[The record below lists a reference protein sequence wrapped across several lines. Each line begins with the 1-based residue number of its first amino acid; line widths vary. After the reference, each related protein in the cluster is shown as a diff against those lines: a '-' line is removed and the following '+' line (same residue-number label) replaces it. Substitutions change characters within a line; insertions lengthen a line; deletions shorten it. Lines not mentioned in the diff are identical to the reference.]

1 MSNTEL
7 EQALTLYHANKFEK
21 AENIL
26 LQIIKDNN
34 QDFNALNLLG
44 TISAERKDY
53 KKSLEYLKKS
63 LEINDLNYIA
73 LNNLGLVYL
82 NLKKL
87 DLAILN
93 FSKALK
99 INQNYSPLH
108 NNIGNY
114 YIQNKKFDEA
124 IKSYEQAIKINPNF
138 FQAFNNIGLA
148 HFHLKDFNESKRNYL
163 QAIKL
168 NKNYYEAFNNLG
180 NLFTSFNKNIEAIEC
195 FSMAIKIKKNYSDAY
210 FNRGETYYKINNF
223 KSAIEDLENSI
234 KYDEEKDRGTLFL
247 ARLKSGDWN
256 KINEQI
262 DNLKKK
268 ILDTSFYVLPF
279 YSLPLT
285 DSTFLQKKNF
295 DNFICN
301 LNIKKNIRLYLKKNN
316 KIRVG
321 YISHDFMR
329 HPVSQLISDTLE
341 AHNKN
346 KFDIYTFKLNSLS
359 DNFTKKIS
367 HSTNLV
373 DLSSYKLDRILSTIK
388 KFEIDIAIDLMGFT
402 RNANP
407 DIFYDR
413 VAPVQVNFLGYPG
426 TAGHNN
432 IDYIIA
438 DQFVIKKNY
447 ENSFLEK
454 VIYLPSCYQPSNKIQ
469 NVDFKSFSKKKFNL
483 PEDMFIFCSL
493 NSSYK
498 INPYIFNLWIK
509 ILKKVKKSVLWILAD
524 NLDFE
529 KNLLSQF
536 EKSSVDCSRIVFC
549 RQVEL
554 GEHLA
559 RFKYA
564 DLFLDTFPYCA
575 HTTANECLQQDLPLL
590 ALCGESFASR
600 VSGSLLNAINVKELI
615 TYNAEEYVNTAIRLA
630 EDAEELK
637 KIKIKIMANK
647 KILSDV
653 ETYTDN
659 LEKAYSK
666 IYQMYL
672 DNEKIKNIYIN

>member
-1 MSNTEL
+1 MSNAEL

-44 TISAERKDY
+44 TISAQRKDY

-82 NLKKL
+82 SLKQPNS
-87 DLAILN
+87 AILN
-93 FSKALK
+93 FNKALK

-148 HFHLKDFNESKRNYL
+148 HFHLKDFNEAKKNYL

-168 NKNYYEAFNNLG
+168 NKNYYEAYNNLG
-180 NLFTSFNKNIEAIEC
+180 NLFSSFNKNTEAIEL

-210 FNRGETYYKINNF
+210 LNRGETYYKINNF

-234 KYDEEKDRGTLFL
+234 KYDDEKDRGTLFL

-295 DNFICN
+295 DNFISN

-388 KFEIDIAIDLMGFT
+388 KFGIDIAIDLMGFT

-447 ENSFLEK
+447 ENNFLEK
-454 VIYLPSCYQPSNKIQ
+454 VIYLPNCYQPSNKIQ
-469 NVDFKSFSKKKFNL
+469 NVDFKSFSKEKFNL

-536 EKSSVDCSRIVFC
+536 EKSSVDCSRIIFC

-554 GEHLA
+554 NEHLA

-630 EDAEELK
+630 QNADELK

-672 DNEKIKNIYIN
+672 DNEKIKNVYIN

>member
-1 MSNTEL
+1 MSNIEL
-7 EQALTLYHANKFEK
+7 EQALALYNANEFKK

-26 LQIIKDNN
+26 LQIINNNN

-44 TISAERKDY
+44 AISAQRKDY
-53 KKSLEYLKKS
+53 KKSLEYLESSIK
-63 LEINDLNYIA
+63 INDLNYIT

-93 FSKALK
+93 FNKALK
-99 INQNYSPLH
+99 INQNYSALH

-114 YIQNKKFDEA
+114 YVEKKEFNEA
-124 IKSYEQAIKINPNF
+124 IKSYRQAIKINPDF

-148 HFHLKDFNESKRNYL
+148 HFHLKNFNESKQNYL

-180 NLFTSFNKNIEAIEC
+180 NLFSNFNKNIEAIEC
-195 FSMAIKIKKNYSDAY
+195 FTMAIKIKKDYSDAY
-210 FNRGETYYKINNF
+210 LNRGETYYKINNF
-223 KSAIEDLENSI
+223 KLAIKDLETSI

-247 ARLKSGDWN
+247 AKLKTGDWN

-268 ILDTSFYVLPF
+268 IFNTNFSVLPF
-279 YSLPLT
+279 YSLSLT

-295 DNFICN
+295 ENFIYN
-301 LNIKKNIRLYLKKNN
+301 LNIKKNISFNLQKKN
-316 KIRVG
+316 KIKVG

-341 AHNKN
+341 MHNKN
-346 KFDIYTFKLNSLS
+346 KFDIYAFKLNVLS
-359 DNFTKKIS
+359 DNFTEKIS
-367 HSTNLV
+367 RSTNLI
-373 DLSSYKLDRILSTIK
+373 DLSSYKFDKISSTIK
-388 KFEIDIAIDLMGFT
+388 KFEIDIAVDLMGYT

-407 DIFYDR
+407 EIFYDK

-426 TAGHNN
+426 TVGHNN

-438 DQFVIKKNY
+438 DQFIVKRNY
-447 ENSFLEK
+447 ENNFLEK
-454 VIYLPSCYQPSNKIQ
+454 IIYLPNCYQPSNKIQ
-469 NVDFKSFSKKKFNL
+469 NANLKSFSKKKFNL
-483 PEDMFIFCSL
+483 PEDTFIFCSL

-498 INPYIFNLWIK
+498 INPYIFNLWVK
-509 ILKKVKKSVLWILAD
+509 ILKQVKKSVLWILAD

-529 KNLLSQF
+529 KNLLNEFKNSGID
-536 EKSSVDCSRIVFC
+536 SNRIIFC
-549 RQVEL
+549 HQVNL
-554 GEHLA
+554 DEHLQ

-564 DLFLDTFPYCA
+564 DLFLDTFPYGA
-575 HTTANECLQQDLPLL
+575 HTTANECLQQDLPLV

-615 TYNAEEYVNTAIRLA
+615 TYNAEEYVNIAIRLA
-630 EDAEELK
+630 ENVGELK
-637 KIKIKIMANK
+637 KIKSKIMVNK
-647 KILSDV
+647 KTLSDV
-653 ETYTDN
+653 NTYTNN

-672 DNEKIKNIYIN
+672 NNEKTENVYIN

>member
-1 MSNTEL
+1 MSNIEL
-7 EQALTLYHANKFEK
+7 EQAIALYNSNEFKK

-26 LQIIKDNN
+26 LQIIKNN
-34 QDFNALNLLG
+34 NLDFNALNLLG
-44 TISAERKDY
+44 AISAQRKDY
-53 KKSLEYLKKS
+53 KKSLEYLKIS
-63 LEINDLNYIA
+63 LQINDLNYIA

-93 FSKALK
+93 FNKALK

-114 YIQNKKFDEA
+114 YIEKKEFNEA

-148 HFHLKDFNESKRNYL
+148 HFHLKNFNESKQNYL

-168 NKNYYEAFNNLG
+168 NKNYYEAYKNLG
-180 NLFTSFNKNIEAIEC
+180 NLFSSFNKNIEAIEC

-210 FNRGETYYKINNF
+210 LNRGETYYKINNF
-223 KSAIEDLENSI
+223 KLAIKDLETSI

-247 ARLKSGDWN
+247 AKLKTGDWN
-256 KINEQI
+256 KINEQV
-262 DNLKKK
+262 DSLKKK
-268 ILDTSFYVLPF
+268 IFSTNFSILPF
-279 YSLPLT
+279 YSLSLT
-285 DSTFLQKKNF
+285 DTTFLQKKNF
-295 DNFICN
+295 ENFIYN
-301 LNIKKNIRLYLKKNN
+301 LNIKKNISFNLQKKD
-316 KIRVG
+316 KIKVG

-329 HPVSQLISDTLE
+329 HPVSQLISDTFE
-341 AHNKN
+341 MHNKD
-346 KFDIYTFKLNSLS
+346 KFDIYTFKLNVLS

-367 HSTNLV
+367 HSTNLI
-373 DLSSYKLDRILSTIK
+373 DLSSCNLEKISSTIK
-388 KFEIDIAIDLMGFT
+388 KFEIDIAVDLMGYT

-407 DIFYDR
+407 EIFYDK

-438 DQFVIKKNY
+438 DQFIVKKNY
-447 ENSFLEK
+447 ENNFLEK
-454 VIYLPSCYQPSNKIQ
+454 IIYLPNCYQPSNKIE
-469 NVDFKSFSKKKFNL
+469 NTDLKSFTKKMFNL
-483 PEDMFIFCSL
+483 PEDTFIFCSL

-498 INPYIFNLWIK
+498 INPYIFNLWVK

-529 KNLLSQF
+529 KNLLNEF
-536 EKSSVDCSRIVFC
+536 MKSSIDSNRIIFC
-549 RQVEL
+549 HQVNL
-554 GEHLA
+554 NEHLQ

-575 HTTANECLQQDLPLL
+575 HTTANECLQKDLPLL

-630 EDAEELK
+630 ENMGELK
-637 KIKIKIMANK
+637 KIKSKIVVNK

-653 ETYTDN
+653 NTYTNN
-659 LEKAYSK
+659 LERAYSK
-666 IYQMYL
+666 IYNMYL
-672 DNEKIKNIYIN
+672 GNEKIENIYIN

>member
-1 MSNTEL
+1 MSNIEL
-7 EQALTLYHANKFEK
+7 EQALALYNSNEFKK

-26 LQIIKDNN
+26 FQIIKNNN

-44 TISAERKDY
+44 AISAQRKDY
-53 KKSLEYLKKS
+53 KKSLEYLKIS
-63 LEINDLNYIA
+63 LQINDLNYIA

-93 FSKALK
+93 FNKALK

-114 YIQNKKFDEA
+114 YVEKKEFNEA
-124 IKSYEQAIKINPNF
+124 IKSYRQAIKINPDF

-148 HFHLKDFNESKRNYL
+148 HFHLKNFNESKQNYL

-180 NLFTSFNKNIEAIEC
+180 NLFSNFNKNIEAIEC
-195 FSMAIKIKKNYSDAY
+195 FTMAIKIKKNYSDAY
-210 FNRGETYYKINNF
+210 LNRGETYYKINNF
-223 KSAIEDLENSI
+223 KLAIKDLETSI

-247 ARLKSGDWN
+247 AKLKTGDWN

-268 ILDTSFYVLPF
+268 IFNTNFSVLPF
-279 YSLPLT
+279 YSLSLT

-295 DNFICN
+295 ENFIYN
-301 LNIKKNIRLYLKKNN
+301 LNIKKNISFNLQKKN
-316 KIRVG
+316 KIKVG

-329 HPVSQLISDTLE
+329 HPVSQLISDTFE
-341 AHNKN
+341 MHNKDE
-346 KFDIYTFKLNSLS
+346 FDIYAFKLNVLS

-367 HSTNLV
+367 HSTNLI
-373 DLSSYKLDRILSTIK
+373 DLSSYKLDKISSTIK
-388 KFEIDIAIDLMGFT
+388 KFEIDIAVDLMGYT

-407 DIFYDR
+407 EIFYDK

-438 DQFVIKKNY
+438 DQFIVKRNY
-447 ENSFLEK
+447 ENNFLEK
-454 VIYLPSCYQPSNKIQ
+454 IIYLPNCYQPSNKIQ
-469 NVDFKSFSKKKFNL
+469 NANLKSFSKKKFNL
-483 PEDMFIFCSL
+483 PEDTFIFCSL

-498 INPYIFNLWIK
+498 INPYIFNLWVK
-509 ILKKVKKSVLWILAD
+509 ILKKVEKSVIWILAD

-529 KNLLSQF
+529 KNLLSEF
-536 EKSSVDCSRIVFC
+536 KKSSIDSNRIIFC
-549 RQVEL
+549 RQVNL
-554 GEHLA
+554 NEHLQ

-575 HTTANECLQQDLPLL
+575 HTTANECLQQDLPLV

-615 TYNAEEYVNTAIRLA
+615 TYNADEYVNTAIRLA
-630 EDAEELK
+630 ENVGELK
-637 KIKIKIMANK
+637 KIKSKIMVNK
-647 KILSDV
+647 KTLSDV
-653 ETYTDN
+653 NTYTNN

-672 DNEKIKNIYIN
+672 NNEKTENVYIN

>member
-1 MSNTEL
+1 MSNAEL
-7 EQALTLYHANKFEK
+7 EQALTLYNVNEFEK

-34 QDFNALNLLG
+34 QDFNALNILG
-44 TISAERKDY
+44 AISAERKDY

-180 NLFTSFNKNIEAIEC
+180 NLFSSFNKNIEAIEC

-295 DNFICN
+295 ENFICN
-301 LNIKKNIRLYLKKNN
+301 LNIKKNIRLNLKKNN

-341 AHNKN
+341 VHNKN
-346 KFDIYTFKLNSLS
+346 KFDIYTFKLNSKS

-367 HSTNLV
+367 HSTNLI

-388 KFEIDIAIDLMGFT
+388 KFGIDIAIDLMGFT

-438 DQFVIKKNY
+438 DRFVIKKNY

-498 INPYIFNLWIK
+498 ISPYIFNLWIK
-509 ILKKVKKSVLWILAD
+509 ILKKVKKSILWILAD

-536 EKSSVDCSRIVFC
+536 EKSGVDCSRIIFC

-554 GEHLA
+554 NEHLA

-615 TYNAEEYVNTAIRLA
+615 TYDAEEYVNTAIRLA
-630 EDAEELK
+630 ENADELK
-637 KIKIKIMANK
+637 KIKIKITANK

-672 DNEKIKNIYIN
+672 DNEKIKNVYIN

>member
-1 MSNTEL
+1 MSNIEL
-7 EQALTLYHANKFEK
+7 EQAIVLYNIKEFKK

-26 LQIIKDNN
+26 REIIKINKKDS
-34 QDFNALNLLG
+34 NALNILG
-44 TISAERKDY
+44 AIAAQRKDY
-53 KKSLEYLKKS
+53 RKSLEYLESSIK
-63 LEINDLNYIA
+63 INDLNYIT

-93 FSKALK
+93 FNKALK
-99 INQNYSPLH
+99 INQNYSLLH

-114 YIQNKKFDEA
+114 YIEKKEFNEA
-124 IKSYEQAIKINPNF
+124 IKSYERAIKIDPNF

-148 HFHLKDFNESKRNYL
+148 HFHLKNFNESKQNYL
-163 QAIKL
+163 QSIKL
-168 NKNYYEAFNNLG
+168 NKNYYEAYNNLG
-180 NLFTSFNKNIEAIEC
+180 NLFSSFNKNIEAIEY

-210 FNRGETYYKINNF
+210 LNRGETYYKINNF
-223 KSAIEDLENSI
+223 KSAIKDLETSI
-234 KYDEEKDRGTLFL
+234 IYDEEKDRGTLFF
-247 ARLKSGDWN
+247 ARLKTGNWN
-256 KINEQI
+256 KINEQVN
-262 DNLKKK
+262 NLKKK
-268 ILDTSFYVLPF
+268 ILSTNFSILPF
-279 YSLPLT
+279 YSLSLT

-295 DNFICN
+295 ENFIYN
-301 LNIKKNIRLYLKKNN
+301 SNIKKNISFNKKKN
-316 KIRVG
+316 KIKVG

-329 HPVSQLISDTLE
+329 HPVSQLISDTFE
-341 AHNKN
+341 MHDKD
-346 KFDIYTFKLNSLS
+346 KFDIYTFKLNILS

-367 HSTNLV
+367 HSTNLI
-373 DLSSYKLDRILSTIK
+373 DLSSCNLDKISTTIK
-388 KFEIDIAIDLMGFT
+388 KFGIDIAVDLMGFT
-402 RNANP
+402 RNAIP

-426 TAGHNN
+426 TVGHNN

-438 DQFVIKKNY
+438 DQFVINKNH
-447 ENSFLEK
+447 ENNFLEK
-454 VIYLPSCYQPSNKIQ
+454 IIYLPNCYQPSNKIE
-469 NVDFKSFSKKKFNL
+469 NTDLKSFTKKKFNL
-483 PEDMFIFCSL
+483 PEDTFIFCSL

-498 INPYIFNLWIK
+498 INPYIFNLWVK
-509 ILKKVKKSVLWILAD
+509 ILKKVEKSVIWILAD

-529 KNLLSQF
+529 KNLLSEF
-536 EKSSVDCSRIVFC
+536 KKSSIDSNRIIFC
-549 RQVEL
+549 RQVNL
-554 GEHLA
+554 NEHLQ

-615 TYNAEEYVNTAIRLA
+615 TYNAEEYVNTAIKLA
-630 EDAEELK
+630 ENVEELK
-637 KIKIKIMANK
+637 KIKSKIMVNK

-653 ETYTDN
+653 NTYTNN
-659 LEKAYSK
+659 LERAYSK

-672 DNEKIKNIYIN
+672 GNEKIKNVYIN